1 MSGGRAPIPALWI
14 GLGGRKTLVPE
25 EVRAELSLEGQVG
38 AKQTIGRVK
47 SSPGRGDSMGK
58 GLVEIEGC
66 LQRTSHGPLR
76 SGSEEWLVLGESK
89 AGQVA

>member
-1 MSGGRAPIPALWI
+1 MGGGRAPIPALWI

-47 SSPGRGDSMGK
+47 SSLGRGDSMGK
-58 GLVEIEGC
+58 ALVGIKGC
-66 LQRTSHGPLR
+66 LQRTGHSWSL
-76 SGSEEWLVLGESK
+76 GSQRQDRWSETWRWR
-89 AGQVA
+89 